1 MLLPKLQSTI
11 SDACKGGVF
20 SLAGSA
26 LADQSSP
33 VPALFAALFQQPNLQ
48 LSGASVDA
56 SGNTPVAQGVL
67 TSTPQAAYGFL
78 AGMTVV
84 ATFSLDGN
92 GAPQLQLTL
101 TPASATYGLPDALPN
116 LKNSV
121 LSAFTWSG
129 AQFSFNTGA
138 PATLPGTFPVSYN
151 YPANSSAVL
160 NALQKGMS
168 FQSAVTYAG
177 DDPGLS
183 WLLGTSPVAISGPIE
198 WDGTQPRFDIA
209 SATVGTRTVGPFTL
223 PVALHFVG
231 LLLEVPASGQT
242 PAQIIAVSF
251 MVLAGTLGLPAG
263 SKPLTI
269 PFAIEI
275 FSQPAGQVTVLGQ
288 FAEASALALDDVA
301 GLLGVSSLASQQPP
315 SLFPTLSGLALQ
327 TVAVTVDTS
336 RSQLLT
342 ASATVTFTP
351 PGGPWAPFGSNLLTF
366 DGLAVTFYA
375 VGPLSSP
382 SFSTNIAATAGLA
395 GGTLEADVNLP
406 GLDFCCDLKE
416 GRPPIDLTALLAQ
429 VTGGSFGSSFQIL
442 CTQLRVLGN
451 PAQNFYR
458 FQATVSG
465 ANTWGF
471 DALGAR
477 FALSSVGFD
486 LSVQTGANGSTTGQV
501 VAQIILANV
510 PVQISADYLGA
521 AAGWTFSGGTLG
533 EQNISLTNLVS
544 DALSLFGLSLPTTAP
559 QVVITN
565 LQMTLATQNMD
576 FGFSC
581 DGSVSMLGTTVDMG
595 IDLGR
600 THDDP
605 NTPTAVTITFAGY
618 LTIGGQT
625 FTADFTSG
633 VAGKSVKFEWQDTG
647 EPLGFADI
655 ASFFGWT
662 SMPPLPEKLDLGLK
676 DAEIYYDFN
685 LGTVVVSAH
694 STNYGQILFASLVPA
709 AGSPNAGQRV
719 YLFELDVPLNVQLSD
734 LPVVGEKIPADIKVG
749 IQDLQVIIASAAL
762 AAADMTA
769 LNTLITGALGDSA
782 LIPTTLGS
790 GLTFAAKVLLGT
802 STQPVVVPLT
812 GGAQVSQTP
821 ALPAAAKTETAPA
834 TVPASTTPAPAPA
847 PAAAA
852 PSYQAG
858 AKWFDIQKT
867 FGPVCFERIGL
878 QYQDST
884 LFFLLDASLTFSALS
899 FALEGLGI
907 GSSLTEF
914 KPKPHLDGI
923 AVSFSSGPVTISG
936 GILAVPENQLPKDV
950 DYEYIGQVTIAVEPY
965 MIAGVAAYAKVS
977 GKPSFF
983 LFAQIKGEFG
993 GPPAFFITGFMAG
1006 FGYNSKLA
1014 LPEADQVY
1022 KFPFVAGLD
1031 DPTIFGA
1038 TPTPMSVLDVITG
1051 SGGKTTAWVTPS
1063 VGEYWIAAGIMFT
1076 SFELVLGHALLAVE
1090 FGDEFEVALLG
1101 LASTSL
1107 PQGATTDAYAYIEL
1121 QLEIIFKPD
1130 DGYFGLTAS
1139 LTPNSFVIV
1148 KECHLTG
1155 GFAFCLWFGS
1165 NPHAGD
1171 FVVTVG
1177 GYHPAFV
1184 VPDWYPRPARVGFN
1198 WQVDS
1203 DVTIKGGAYFALTPC
1218 AVMAGGSLEVLFQ
1231 SGAIKAWFTA
1241 YADLL
1246 ITWKPFHFNADI
1258 GISIGASVRVDLL
1271 FTTVTLSFELGA
1283 TLELWGPPTGGI
1295 AHVHLYIVSFS
1306 VPFGAGGGGGPPD
1319 PLVWDDFTA
1328 LLPQPSKDAATA
1340 PAAMRTAMPAATP
1353 ATAPLVLGVQANRG
1367 LTRQDSSGT
1376 WYVRADELIFST
1388 ESAVPATAV
1397 SFGGGGTPAL
1407 APGATAITPP
1417 AAINIRPMAASGVT
1431 SAHSL
1436 TLTSIDEKKE
1446 INLSNWT
1453 QVPQTRNLPEAM
1465 WGPPLPPDTT
1475 PAPSSATIP
1484 GLPTGVQLIAP
1495 PASIGATPGPMEL
1508 ADLVDP
1514 LGGGY
1519 QPLTP
1524 GSQADP
1530 IPAPVADSTIIATI
1544 TTTLGSAAAQTAQ
1557 TGLVAALTSFKAAPP
1572 TSALLSQ
1579 LAQQAGHTFSQA
1591 PLRAA

>member
-1 MLLPKLQSTI
+1 MLLAQLQSTI
-11 SDACKGGVF
+11 SDAGKGGVF

-33 VPALFAALFQQPNLQ
+33 VPALFTALFQQSSLQ

-56 SGNTPVAQGVL
+56 TGNTPVAHGVL
-67 TSTPQAAYGFL
+67 TSTPQSAYGFL

-92 GAPQLQLTL
+92 GAPQVQLTF
-101 TPASATYGLPDALPN
+101 TPASPSYGLADALPN
-116 LKNSV
+116 IKGV
-121 LSAFTWSG
+121 LTGFTWSG
-129 AQFSFNTGA
+129 AQFSFNTAA
-138 PATLPGTFPVSYN
+138 PAALPSTFPTSYN
-151 YPANSSAVL
+151 YAANSGAVL

-168 FQSAVTYAG
+168 FQATVTYAG
-177 DDPGLS
+177 NDPGLT
-183 WLLGTSPVAISGPIE
+183 WLLGTGPVPISGPIE
-198 WDGTQPRFDIA
+198 WDGAQPRFDIA
-209 SATVGTRTVGPFTL
+209 SATVATRTLGPFSL
-223 PVALHFVG
+223 PVGLHLVG
-231 LLLEVPASGQT
+231 LLLEIPASGQT
-242 PAQIIAVSF
+242 PAQIVPVSF
-251 MVLAGTLGLPAG
+251 LVLAGTLGLPAG
-263 SKPLTI
+263 ARPLTI
-269 PFAIEI
+269 PFLIEI
-275 FSQPAGQVTVLGQ
+275 FSQPAGQITVVGE
-288 FAEASALALDDVA
+288 FADASALALSDVA
-301 GLLGVSSLASQQPP
+301 GLLGVSSLDSQQPP
-315 SLFPTLSGLALQ
+315 SLFPALSGLALQ
-327 TVAVTVDTS
+327 TVALTVDTAQL
-336 RSQLLT
+336 QLLT

-351 PGGPWAPFGSNLLTF
+351 PGGPWAPFGSDLLSF
-366 DGLAVTFYA
+366 DGMVVTFYA

-416 GRPPIDLTALLAQ
+416 GSPPIDLTALLGQ
-429 VTGGSFGSSFQIL
+429 ITGGSFGNSFQIL

-471 DALGAR
+471 DAMGAR

-486 LSVQTGANGSTTGQV
+486 ISVQTGTGGSTTGQV
-501 VAQIILANV
+501 VAQIVIANV

-521 AAGWTFSGGTLG
+521 GAGWTFSGGTLG
-533 EQNISLTNLVS
+533 DQNISLTDLVS
-544 DALSLFGLSLPTTAP
+544 DALSLFGLDLPKTAP
-559 QVVITN
+559 QVAITN
-565 LQMTLATQNMD
+565 LQMTLATLNMD

-581 DGSVSMLGTTVDMG
+581 DGWAEVLGRKVAMG

-605 NTPTAVTITFAGY
+605 NDPTAITITFAGY

-647 EPLGFADI
+647 DPLGFADI
-655 ASFFGWT
+655 ASFFGWN

-694 STNYGQILFASLVPA
+694 SVHYGQILFASLKPTT
-709 AGSPNAGQRV
+709 GPNAGTPV
-719 YLFELDVPLNVQLSD
+719 YLFELDVPLNVALSD
-734 LPVVGEKIPADIKVG
+734 LPVIGEKIPADIKVG
-749 IQDLQVIIASAAL
+749 IEDLQVIIASAAL
-762 AAADMTA
+762 GAPDMTA
-769 LNTLITGALGDSA
+769 LNTLITTTLGDSA

-790 GLTFAAKVLLGT
+790 GLTFAAKVLLGG
-802 STQPVVVPLT
+802 SAQPVVVPLT
-812 GGAQVSQTP
+812 GGTQVSQTTP
-821 ALPAAAKTETAPA
+821 ALPAAGRTGTAGA
-834 TVPASTTPAPAPA
+834 VTRTTTTPAAPV
-847 PAAAA
+847 PAA
-852 PSYQAG
+852 PSSYQAG

-899 FALEGLGI
+899 FAMEGLGI
-907 GSSLTEF
+907 GSALTKFE
-914 KPKPHLDGI
+914 PKAHLDGI
-923 AVSFSSGPVTISG
+923 AVSFSSGPVKITG
-936 GILAVPENQLPKDV
+936 GILAVPESQLPKDV
-950 DYEYIGQVTIAVEPY
+950 DYEYVGQVTIAVEPY

-983 LFAQIKGEFG
+983 LFAQIQGEFG
-993 GPPAFFITGFMAG
+993 GPPAFFITGFMGG

-1014 LPEADQVY
+1014 LPEPDQVY
-1022 KFPFVAGLD
+1022 KFPFIAGLD
-1031 DPTIFGA
+1031 DPTIFGT

-1063 VGEYWIAAGIMFT
+1063 VGDYWIAAGVMFT

-1121 QLEIIFKPD
+1121 QLEMIFKPD

-1155 GFAFCLWFGS
+1155 GFAFCLWFGP
-1165 NPHAGD
+1165 NKHAGD

-1218 AVMAGGSLEVLFQ
+1218 AVMAGGSLEVLFE
-1231 SGAIKAWFTA
+1231 SGSIKAWFTA

-1246 ITWKPFHFNADI
+1246 ITWKPFHFKADI

-1271 FTTVTLSFELGA
+1271 FTTVTLTFELGA

-1295 AHVHLYIVSFS
+1295 AHIHLSIVSFS
-1306 VPFGAGGGGGPPD
+1306 VPFGASEGGGPPP
-1319 PLVWDDFTA
+1319 PLVWEDFTA
-1328 LLPQPSKDAATA
+1328 LLPQPKEGTKNLAASANT
-1340 PAAMRTAMPAATP
+1340 TP
-1353 ATAPLVLGVQANRG
+1353 PPLVLGVQANRG
-1367 LTRQDSSGT
+1367 LTRQDSSGK
-1376 WYVRADELIFST
+1376 WFVRADELIFST

-1397 SFGGGGTPAL
+1397 NFQGGGTPTL
-1407 APGATAITPP
+1407 APGATPITPP
-1417 AAINIRPMAASGVT
+1417 GSINIRPMAASGVT
-1431 SAHSL
+1431 SAHSVA
-1436 TLTSIDEKKE
+1436 LTSIDENKPV
-1446 INLSNWT
+1446 NLSNWT

-1465 WGPPLPPDTT
+1465 WGAPLPRDTT

-1508 ADLVDP
+1508 AGLVDP

-1524 GSQADP
+1524 GSQTDP
-1530 IPAPVADSTIIATI
+1530 IPAPVVDATIIATI
-1544 TTTLGSAAAQTAQ
+1544 TTTLGSPAAQTAQ
-1557 TGLVAALTSFKAAPP
+1557 TGLIAALTAFKAAPP